1 MDDQPVNVND
11 EGSPSPA
18 EDAVTASTDAVESAD
33 TSVPASEPAVDA
45 SVSEGAV
52 SDVDQAVVAEV
63 AAAEA
68 EVTAIEPE
76 PSDLPESTPD
86 VQREHDTPPLRPES
100 SSEDATAAADP
111 ATPAPD
117 DATPVEEPI
126 FKYQPG
132 DIVPGTITAVGANGI
147 EADLGDGALAVIPRA
162 EIDGDDPEVGA
173 AIEGS
178 VIRHQA
184 GTGRYVISPKR
195 ASRARAWTRIVA
207 AFESGEPITGRVK
220 EATKG
225 GLIVDLGMRAF
236 LPESLVDVRKGNSRA
251 LIGTDVTVKVIECE
265 KLSGEVAAAE
275 RRSEKIVVNRR
286 VVVEVERRAAKAQL
300 MADLNVGDR
309 RTGRVSALTDFGAF
323 VDLGGVE
330 GLVHVTELA
339 HRQVAKASDV
349 VKVGDQIDVVILEV
363 RPDKGKISLSRKA
376 ALANPWTQFQAV
388 HKAGDLVFGTVSGLA
403 AFGAFVTIE
412 GEGFEPLEGLVHIS
426 ELSRFRVETP
436 ADVVAVGE
444 GVWTQILAIEPDK
457 RRVSLSLRRALE

>member
-1 MDDQPVNVND
+1 MDDEPVNVND
-11 EGSPSPA
+11 EESSSPA
-18 EDAVTASTDAVESAD
+18 EAAVDEGPDAPSGVAADDAEVVAADDAEVVAADDAVVVAAPTVEPERVPDIVPIDAADATPASVEESKVEDSAFVEPAVVESA
-33 TSVPASEPAVDA
+33 
-45 SVSEGAV
+45 
-52 SDVDQAVVAEV
+52 
-63 AAAEA
+63 
-68 EVTAIEPE
+68 
-76 PSDLPESTPD
+76 
-86 VQREHDTPPLRPES
+86 
-100 SSEDATAAADP
+100 
-111 ATPAPD
+111 
-117 DATPVEEPI
+117 VEETV

-132 DIVPGTITAVGANGI
+132 DIVPGTITVVGANGI
-147 EADLGDGALAVIPRA
+147 EADLGDGVIAVIPRA
-162 EIDGDDPEVGA
+162 EIEGDDPAVGA
-173 AIEGS
+173 TIEGA

-195 ASRARAWTRIVA
+195 AAKARAWTRIVA

-339 HRQVAKASDV
+339 HRQVAKPSDV
-349 VKVGDQIDVVILEV
+349 VKVGDQIDVVVLEV

>member
-1 MDDQPVNVND
+1 MDDEPVNVND
-11 EGSPSPA
+11 EESPSPA
-18 EDAVTASTDAVESAD
+18 EDAVDAPMAAVEPAEAPVAEVPDAPSGDAIGDAIDDAD
-33 TSVPASEPAVDA
+33 TSDTV
-45 SVSEGAV
+45 
-52 SDVDQAVVAEV
+52 
-63 AAAEA
+63 
-68 EVTAIEPE
+68 EPE
-76 PSDLPESTPD
+76 PVPDTGPVVEAEPIVADSTPD
-86 VQREHDTPPLRPES
+86 STPEPAEES
-100 SSEDATAAADP
+100 RFEEL
-111 ATPAPD
+111 
-117 DATPVEEPI
+117 PVEAEPVAAVDETA

-132 DIVPGTITAVGANGI
+132 DIVPGTITVVGANGI
-147 EADLGDGALAVIPRA
+147 EADLGDGVLAVIPRA
-162 EIDGDDPEVGA
+162 EIEGEDPPVGA
-173 AIEGS
+173 AVEGA

-195 ASRARAWTRIVA
+195 AARARAWTRIVA

-339 HRQVAKASDV
+339 HRQVAKPSDV
-349 VKVGDQIDVVILEV
+349 VKVGDQVDVVVLEV

>member
-1 MDDQPVNVND
+1 
-11 EGSPSPA
+11 
-18 EDAVTASTDAVESAD
+18 
-33 TSVPASEPAVDA
+33 
-45 SVSEGAV
+45 
-52 SDVDQAVVAEV
+52 
-63 AAAEA
+63 
-68 EVTAIEPE
+68 
-76 PSDLPESTPD
+76 
-86 VQREHDTPPLRPES
+86 
-100 SSEDATAAADP
+100 
-111 ATPAPD
+111 
-117 DATPVEEPI
+117 
-126 FKYQPG
+126 
-132 DIVPGTITAVGANGI
+132 
-147 EADLGDGALAVIPRA
+147 
-162 EIDGDDPEVGA
+162 
-173 AIEGS
+173 
-178 VIRHQA
+178 
-184 GTGRYVISPKR
+184 
-195 ASRARAWTRIVA
+195 
-207 AFESGEPITGRVK
+207 
-220 EATKG
+220 
-225 GLIVDLGMRAF
+225 MRAF